1 MTKKNTSIKATH
13 PGELTREI
21 ILPDLEMSKTE
32 VASGLGISRQ
42 TLYDI
47 LNEKQPVTAEM
58 AVRFGKFFGNGALF
72 WLNMQRNY
80 DLAIAEINV
89 DVSEI
94 ETVTAAE

>member
-21 ILPDLEMSKTE
+21 ILPDLEMS
-32 VASGLGISRQ
+32 I
-42 TLYDI
+42 
-47 LNEKQPVTAEM
+47 
-58 AVRFGKFFGNGALF
+58 GKFFGNGALF